1 MLENYKIFLLSNS
14 FSWRLNNYNNNLS
27 IQLLSIVIC
36 STCLIYSYS
45 LYSKNFIMSSCLL
58 TKERSERF
66 RKRFSQTSE
75 SNLSKLL
82 STASSFYKDDNKFFV
97 ETTMLYKIWKTRSLV
112 LDQET
117 NRLVEISRQ
126 QKNKIKELKVRLQ
139 AKKNTSSSFIYFKY
153 SRS

>member
-1 MLENYKIFLLSNS
+1 LLENYKIFLLSNS